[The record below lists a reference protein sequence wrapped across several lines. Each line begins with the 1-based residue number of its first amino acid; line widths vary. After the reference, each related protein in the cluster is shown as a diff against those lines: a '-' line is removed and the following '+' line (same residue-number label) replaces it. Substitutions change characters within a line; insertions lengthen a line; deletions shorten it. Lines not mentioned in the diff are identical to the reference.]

1 MTIVI
6 KRCKIINI
14 NVVNVVIFIAL
25 LWRLFSSLFLLYLFI
40 MLCYITEPA
49 GAAATQLDLLRQDHH
64 LVQLRPKINIDI

>member
-25 LWRLFSSLFLLYLFI
+25 LWRLFSSLFLLYLLIIF
-40 MLCYITEPA
+40 CCITEPA
-49 GAAATQLDLLRQDHH
+49 GAAATQLDLLCQDHH
-64 LVQLRPKINIDI
+64 LVQLRPKINIDT